1 MIVDDPTQNFQ
12 LLVISAL
19 VPIVVME
26 TQGLIRKVFWL
37 KYDKIVSASRWAY
50 LEQLFAISWACLL
63 SCKNYLIPIAHSGC
77 I

>member
-26 TQGLIRKVFWL
+26 TQGLIRKVF
-37 KYDKIVSASRWAY
+37 
-50 LEQLFAISWACLL
+50 
-63 SCKNYLIPIAHSGC
+63 
-77 I
+77 